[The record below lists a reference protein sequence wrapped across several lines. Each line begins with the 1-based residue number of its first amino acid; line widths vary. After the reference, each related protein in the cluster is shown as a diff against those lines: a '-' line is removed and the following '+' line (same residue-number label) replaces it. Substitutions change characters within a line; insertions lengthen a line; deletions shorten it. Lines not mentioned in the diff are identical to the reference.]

1 MSKDSKIMQDYLY
14 TQNRELSWLRFN
26 QRVLEEAMDESV
38 PALERLKFISIFSTN
53 LDEFFMIRVGSLFD
67 IASAKV
73 DDIDNKS
80 GWSAEEQ
87 LHHIY
92 QTIPG
97 LIERK
102 TNIYASVCEALLQ
115 NEIKDV
121 SYKELNVSEAKFV
134 KHYFNERIL
143 PILSPQIVD
152 NRHPKPHF
160 RNKQLY
166 VASLVKGKDNK
177 KSMAFIPVPSLL
189 PQVIMLPDEKRF
201 IRIEEILLKMA
212 STLYGQYKEIES
224 CILCVTRN
232 ADVSFDPEKFEDA
245 DTDFRTYMKKILKKR
260 SSLAIVRL
268 ELSQKVSNAFSKEL
282 LKIIDVENRQI
293 YVDTTPLNMKYVFE
307 LIKKLPDKIK
317 DLLCYTPYV
326 PRWPNDLDK
335 NISMIEQ
342 IRKSDKLLFFPFDS
356 VDPFIRLLNE
366 AADREDVVSIKIT
379 IYRLASSSKIIR
391 ALCRAAENGKEVVAL
406 MELRARFDEENNIA
420 WSAMLEEAGCKVIYG
435 FENYK
440 CHSKICLITL
450 RQKGKFRFI
459 TQIGTGN
466 YNEKTNAMYTDL
478 SLMSAS
484 EEIGTDASVFFRNMM
499 TENLEGEYREL
510 LVAPLGIKSALIR
523 LIDEE
528 IAKGEEGYIC
538 IKVNSITE
546 RDMID
551 KLEEAS
557 RAGVDVQLIVRGI
570 CCIRPGIIGHTDH
583 IVVNSI
589 VGRFLEHARIYCFGK
604 NDKMKL
610 YISSADLMTR
620 NLRHRVEIA
629 APVYDED
636 IREMI
641 LRILQTQLSDTAKAS
656 LLQPDGSYV
665 RKNKAGTALIDSQQA
680 FMDESLHKQVVIKP
694 VKKDLKHFLRE
705 LLLRNRK

>member
-1 MSKDSKIMQDYLY
+1 MSKGSEMKQTYLY
-14 TQNRELSWLRFN
+14 TQNRELSWLQFN

-67 IASAKV
+67 ISSAAV
-73 DDIDNKS
+73 DDIDNKT
-80 GWSAEEQ
+80 GWTAKQQ
-87 LHHIY
+87 LHQIY

-102 TNIYASVCEALLQ
+102 ANIYAAVCETLSQ
-115 NEIKDV
+115 SGIQDV
-121 SYKELNVSEAKFV
+121 SYGELSASETKFV
-134 KHYFNERIL
+134 KRYFNEKIL

-177 KSMAFIPVPSLL
+177 KSIAFIPVPSLL
-189 PQVIMLPDEKRF
+189 SQVIMLPDEKRF
-201 IRIEEILLKMA
+201 IRIENILLAMA

-224 CILCVTRN
+224 CILAVTRN

-268 ELSQKVSNAFSKEL
+268 ELSHKISNTFSKEL

-293 YVDTTPLNMKYVFE
+293 YADTTPLNMKYVFE
-307 LIKKLPDKIK
+307 LVKKLPDKIK
-317 DLLCYTPYV
+317 EPLCYSSYIPK
-326 PRWPNDLDK
+326 WPNDLDK
-335 NISMIEQ
+335 NSSMIGQ
-342 IRKSDKLLFFPFDS
+342 IRESDKLLFYPFDS

-391 ALCRAAENGKEVVAL
+391 ALCRAAENGKEVIAL

-478 SLMSAS
+478 SLMSANDRL
-484 EEIGTDASVFFRNMM
+484 GADATAFFRNMM
-499 TENLEGEYREL
+499 IENLEGEYSDL
-510 LVAPLGIKSALIR
+510 LVAPLGMKPSLIR
-523 LIDEE
+523 LIDEQIE
-528 IAKGEEGYIC
+528 KGEEGYIC

-546 RDMID
+546 RDMIE
-551 KLEEAS
+551 KLAEAS

-570 CCIRPGIIGHTDH
+570 CCIRPGIIDHTDH

-589 VGRFLEHARIYCFGK
+589 VGRYLEHARIYCFGK
-604 NDKMKL
+604 GEEMKL

-629 APVYDED
+629 APIYDND
-636 IREMI
+636 IKEMI
-641 LRILQTQLSDTAKAS
+641 LHILQTQLADTSKAS
-656 LLQPDGSYV
+656 LLQPDGTYV
-665 RKNKAGTALIDSQQA
+665 RKNKAGEVLIDSQQV
-680 FMDESLHKQVVIKP
+680 FMDQSLHKQVIVKP
-694 VKKDLKHFLRE
+694 KKKGFAHFIQNIFKSR
-705 LLLRNRK
+705 